1 MADTQ
6 QVKELPA
13 ELKDQML
20 EGSQQIYLAALNS
33 AMSNGMDED
42 AARRVAMNT
51 VEHDYQKGDDGKW
64 HRRPQQ
70 SNQTRKSIQSGG
82 N

>member
-1 MADTQ
+1 MADRQ
-6 QVKELPA
+6 QVKELPP

-33 AMSNGMDED
+33 AMSDGLDEE
-42 AARRVAMNT
+42 AARRVALNT
-51 VEHDYQKGDDGKW
+51 IEHDYQKGEDGKW
-64 HRRPQQ
+64 HRRLQET
-70 SNQTRKSIQSGG
+70 NQTRKSVQSGG